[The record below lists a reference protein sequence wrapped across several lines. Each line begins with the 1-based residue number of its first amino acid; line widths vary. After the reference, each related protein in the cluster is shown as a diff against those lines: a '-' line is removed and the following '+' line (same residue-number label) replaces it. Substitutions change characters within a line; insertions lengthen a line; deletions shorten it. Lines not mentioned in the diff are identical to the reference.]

1 MKQALAVLLLLLAAS
16 CASSKG
22 DAHYCDLFA
31 FTTAP
36 PEVQPARDRIRLAV
50 IGDAGDAAERQ
61 NPEVQPRA
69 LAEAIA
75 SQGPFDAILVLGD
88 NFYPCGITRENA
100 AEQFALV
107 YAPLFALNI
116 PVFPVLGN
124 HDYGDGGK
132 CAGRKVEPEA
142 QVEHP
147 GWRMPARNYV
157 VRWPGLATIAMF
169 DSEPVKLQ
177 CSGSDAV
184 IGFVRD
190 ALTTSTDEWKLV
202 AGHHVVES
210 SGPHGRQPND
220 GGRMRALLA
229 PILEQA
235 DADLYLS
242 GHDHHLE
249 ISRTRKPAY
258 VVSGAA
264 SRLRRPY
271 GGDAYRRHGFAIVE
285 LTPEKMTISLI
296 ELHSRKLLHAIT
308 VDR

>member
-1 MKQALAVLLLLLAAS
+1 MKQALALGLLLIATS

-36 PEVQPARDRIRLAV
+36 PEVQPARDHIRLAV

-61 NPEVQPRA
+61 NPEVKPQE
-69 LAEAIA
+69 LAEAIV

-88 NFYPCGITRENA
+88 NFYPCGISRQTA
-100 AEQFALV
+100 AEQFARV

-116 PVFPVLGN
+116 PLFPVLGN
-124 HDYGDGGK
+124 HDYGDGGD
-132 CAGRKVEPEA
+132 CAGRLVEPEA
-142 QVEHP
+142 QVEYP

-177 CSGSDAV
+177 CAGSDA
-184 IGFVRD
+184 ILNFVRD
-190 ALTTSTDEWKLV
+190 SLTTSNEWKL
-202 AGHHVVES
+202 AAAHHVVES
-210 SGPHGRQPND
+210 SGPHGRQPTD
-220 GGRMRALLA
+220 GGRMRALVA

-235 DADLYLS
+235 HADLYLS

-249 ISRTRKPAY
+249 ISRKRNPTY

-285 LTPEKMTISLI
+285 LTAERMMVSLG
-296 ELHSRKLLHAIT
+296 ELGTGKVLHSVT